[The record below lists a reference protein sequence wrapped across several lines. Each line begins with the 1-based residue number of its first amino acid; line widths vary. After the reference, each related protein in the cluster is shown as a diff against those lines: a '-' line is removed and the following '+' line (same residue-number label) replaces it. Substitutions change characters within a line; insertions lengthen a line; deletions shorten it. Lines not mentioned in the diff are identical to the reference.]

1 MKGEIE
7 EIFLILR
14 RIKGDINKN
23 VVKEILIHRGR
34 FNSFGGSQLDIARQI
49 RDSVNNFNAMVNEA
63 VIEITEELSGK
74 KKEALLNDEWF
85 RETQLATIL
94 NVSRGTITFWKGKH
108 YFPNHRDDGKHIL
121 IPKTDVDALIKFK
134 GKYRENWERFCKSK
148 SL

>member
-85 RETQLATIL
+85 RETQLVTIL